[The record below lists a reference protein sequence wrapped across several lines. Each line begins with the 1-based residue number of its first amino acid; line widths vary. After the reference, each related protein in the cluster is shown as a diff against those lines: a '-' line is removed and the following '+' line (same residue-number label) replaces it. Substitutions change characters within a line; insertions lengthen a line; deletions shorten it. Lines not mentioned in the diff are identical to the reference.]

1 MADVTQ
7 KLSQKGK
14 NLVIFQFISV
24 VLKELRRHR
33 TRSALTI
40 SGVALSVCVLVS
52 ILGLGTGYR
61 TSLIQSIDR
70 LGYHVL
76 VTSKGCPYEAATLL
90 MQGGVIPMY
99 MDEAIHR
106 EILRDADV
114 AITTR
119 LFLGSLPVHR
129 EGFSLVTGIENSF
142 LEMKPWLTFQR
153 GGWFGEGA
161 TDEVILGYSVAAYY
175 RKNIGD
181 DFPLKGLGQTFRV
194 RGIFDRSGTQDD
206 GTIFVPLGVAQ
217 RLFDKKE
224 KITGIGVKLKDLSRI
239 DGFSARVF
247 EIPSVQVITMAQ
259 VQRTLLDLLGTARF
273 FIGTVAIVAVAI
285 AVLGV
290 MNTMLI
296 AVFER
301 TREIGVMRAIG
312 ASRGD
317 VFALICAEAFTI
329 CTIGGITGGGIAVL
343 GSRMASE
350 AVRAI
355 LPFVPA
361 GVLVQ
366 IDGLL
371 LIGGI
376 AMAAGMGILA
386 GIIPGWRASR
396 LHPIEWMR

>member
-1 MADVTQ
+1 M
-7 KLSQKGK
+7 
-14 NLVIFQFISV
+14 VIFQFISV

-52 ILGLGTGYR
+52 LLGLGTGYR
-61 TSLIQSIDR
+61 TSLIHSIDR

-114 AITTR
+114 ATTTR

-129 EGFSLVTGIENSF
+129 EGFSLITGIEDSF

-153 GGWFGEGA
+153 GEWFNEGA

-181 DFPLKGLGQTFRV
+181 DFPLTGMGQTFRV

-217 RLFDKKE
+217 HLFDKKE
-224 KITGIGVKLKDLSRI
+224 KLTGIGVKLKDLSRI
-239 DGFSARVF
+239 DGFSERVF

-273 FIGTVAIVAVAI
+273 FIGTIAIVAVAI

-317 VFALICAEAFTI
+317 VFALICAEALTI
-329 CTIGGITGGGIAVL
+329 CIIGGIAGGGISVL
-343 GSRMASE
+343 GSRLASE

-355 LPFVPA
+355 LPFAPP

-366 IDGLL
+366 IDGIL

-376 AMAAGMGILA
+376 AMAVGMGILA

-396 LHPIEWMR
+396 LHPIAWMR

>member
-119 LFLGSLPVHR
+119 LFLGSLSVHR

-142 LEMKPWLTFQR
+142 LEMKSWLTFQR
-153 GGWFGEGA
+153 GEWFGEGA

-239 DGFSARVF
+239 DEFSARVF

-329 CTIGGITGGGIAVL
+329 CTAGGIVGGGIAVL

>member
-1 MADVTQ
+1 M
-7 KLSQKGK
+7 
-14 NLVIFQFISV
+14 VIFQFISV

-33 TRSALTI
+33 TRSALTL

-52 ILGLGTGYR
+52 LLGLGTGYR
-61 TSLIQSIDR
+61 TSLIHSIDR

-114 AITTR
+114 ATTTR

-129 EGFSLVTGIENSF
+129 EGFSLITGIENSF
-142 LEMKPWLTFQR
+142 LKMKPWLTFQR
-153 GGWFGEGA
+153 GEWFNESA

-224 KITGIGVKLKDLSRI
+224 KLTGIGVKLKDLSRI
-239 DGFSARVF
+239 DGFSERVF

-317 VFALICAEAFTI
+317 VFALICAEALTI
-329 CTIGGITGGGIAVL
+329 CTIGGIAGGGIAVL
-343 GSRMASE
+343 GSRLASE

-355 LPFVPA
+355 LPFAPSGA
-361 GVLVQ
+361 LVQ
-366 IDGLL
+366 IDGIL

-396 LHPIEWMR
+396 LHPIAWMR

>member
-1 MADVTQ
+1 MV
-7 KLSQKGK
+7 L
-14 NLVIFQFISV
+14 FQFINV
-24 VLKELRRHR
+24 ALKELRRHR
-33 TRSALTI
+33 TRSALTV
-40 SGVALSVCVLVS
+40 SGVALSVCMLVS
-52 ILGLGTGYR
+52 LLGLGNGYR
-61 TSLIQSIDR
+61 TSLIRSIDR

-114 AITTR
+114 ATATR
-119 LFLGSLPVHR
+119 LFLGTLSGDR
-129 EGFSLVTGIENSF
+129 EGFSLMMGIEASF

-153 GGWFGEGA
+153 GGWFKDGT

-181 DFPLKGLGQTFRV
+181 DFPLRGLGQTFRV
-194 RGIFDRSGTQDD
+194 RGVFDRSGTQDD

-224 KITGIGVKLKDLSRI
+224 KLTGIGVKLKDLSRI
-239 DGFSARVF
+239 DGFSERVF
-247 EIPSVQVITMAQ
+247 EMPSVQVITMAQ

-301 TREIGVMRAIG
+301 TREIGVMRAVG
-312 ASRGD
+312 ASQWD
-317 VFALICAEAFTI
+317 IFALICAEALMI
-329 CTIGGITGGGIAVL
+329 CALGGIAGGGIAIL
-343 GSRMASE
+343 GSQLASE

-355 LPFVPA
+355 LPFAPA
-361 GVLVQ
+361 GILVQ
-366 IDGLL
+366 IDGIL
-371 LIGGI
+371 LIGGLV
-376 AMAAGMGILA
+376 MALGMGILA
-386 GIIPGWRASR
+386 GAIPGWRASR
-396 LHPIEWMR
+396 LHPIAWMR

>member
-1 MADVTQ
+1 M
-7 KLSQKGK
+7 
-14 NLVIFQFISV
+14 VIFQFISV

-52 ILGLGTGYR
+52 LLGLGTGYR
-61 TSLIQSIDR
+61 TSLIHSIDR

-114 AITTR
+114 ATTTR

-129 EGFSLVTGIENSF
+129 EGFSLITGIEDSF

-153 GGWFGEGA
+153 GEWFNESA

-181 DFPLKGLGQTFRV
+181 DFPLGGMGQTFRV

-224 KITGIGVKLKDLSRI
+224 KLTGIGVKLKDLSRI
-239 DGFSARVF
+239 DGFSERVF

-317 VFALICAEAFTI
+317 VFALICAETLTI
-329 CTIGGITGGGIAVL
+329 CTIGGIAGGGIAVL

-355 LPFVPA
+355 LPFSPP

-366 IDGLL
+366 IDGIL

-376 AMAAGMGILA
+376 AMAVGMGILA

-396 LHPIEWMR
+396 LHPIAWMR

>member
-1 MADVTQ
+1 MV
-7 KLSQKGK
+7 L
-14 NLVIFQFISV
+14 FQFINV
-24 VLKELRRHR
+24 ALKELRRHR
-33 TRSALTI
+33 TRSALTV
-40 SGVALSVCVLVS
+40 SGVALSVCMLVS
-52 ILGLGTGYR
+52 LLGLGNGYR
-61 TSLIQSIDR
+61 TSLIRSIDR

-106 EILRDADV
+106 EILRDTDV
-114 AITTR
+114 ATATR
-119 LFLGSLPVHR
+119 LFLGTLSGDR
-129 EGFSLVTGIENSF
+129 EGFSLMMGIEASF

-153 GGWFGEGA
+153 GGWFKDGT

-194 RGIFDRSGTQDD
+194 RGVFDRSGTQDD

-224 KITGIGVKLKDLSRI
+224 KLTGIGVKLKDLSRI
-239 DGFSARVF
+239 DGFSERVF
-247 EIPSVQVITMAQ
+247 EMPSVQVITMAQ

-301 TREIGVMRAIG
+301 TREIGVMRAVG
-312 ASRGD
+312 ASQWD
-317 VFALICAEAFTI
+317 IFALICAEALMI
-329 CTIGGITGGGIAVL
+329 CALGGIAGGGIAIL
-343 GSRMASE
+343 GSQLASE

-355 LPFVPA
+355 LPFAPA
-361 GVLVQ
+361 GILVQ
-366 IDGLL
+366 IDGIL
-371 LIGGI
+371 LIGGLV
-376 AMAAGMGILA
+376 MALGMGILA
-386 GIIPGWRASR
+386 GAIPGWRASR
-396 LHPIEWMR
+396 LHPIAWMR

>member
-1 MADVTQ
+1 M
-7 KLSQKGK
+7 
-14 NLVIFQFISV
+14 
-24 VLKELRRHR
+24 
-33 TRSALTI
+33 
-40 SGVALSVCVLVS
+40 CMLVS
-52 ILGLGTGYR
+52 LLGLGNGYR
-61 TSLIQSIDR
+61 TSLIRSIDR

-106 EILRDADV
+106 EILRDTDV
-114 AITTR
+114 ATATR
-119 LFLGSLPVHR
+119 LFLGTLSGDR
-129 EGFSLVTGIENSF
+129 EGFSLMMGIEASF

-153 GGWFGEGA
+153 GGWFKDGT
-161 TDEVILGYSVAAYY
+161 TDEVILGYGVAAYY

-194 RGIFDRSGTQDD
+194 RGVFDRSGTQDD

-224 KITGIGVKLKDLSRI
+224 KLTGIGVKLKDLSRI
-239 DGFSARVF
+239 DGFSERVF
-247 EIPSVQVITMAQ
+247 EMPSVQVITMAQ

-301 TREIGVMRAIG
+301 TREIGVMRAVG
-312 ASRGD
+312 ASQWD
-317 VFALICAEAFTI
+317 IFALICAEALMI
-329 CTIGGITGGGIAVL
+329 CALGGIAGGGIAIL
-343 GSRMASE
+343 GSQLASE

-355 LPFVPA
+355 LPFAPA
-361 GVLVQ
+361 GILVQ
-366 IDGLL
+366 IDGIL
-371 LIGGI
+371 LIGGLV
-376 AMAAGMGILA
+376 MALGMGILA
-386 GIIPGWRASR
+386 GAIPGWRASR
-396 LHPIEWMR
+396 LHPIAWMR

>member
-1 MADVTQ
+1 
-7 KLSQKGK
+7 
-14 NLVIFQFISV
+14 
-24 VLKELRRHR
+24 
-33 TRSALTI
+33 
-40 SGVALSVCVLVS
+40 
-52 ILGLGTGYR
+52 
-61 TSLIQSIDR
+61 
-70 LGYHVL
+70 
-76 VTSKGCPYEAATLL
+76 
-90 MQGGVIPMY
+90 MY

-114 AITTR
+114 ATTTR

-129 EGFSLVTGIENSF
+129 EGFSLIMGIEPSF

-153 GGWFGEGA
+153 GEWFGEGA

-224 KITGIGVKLKDLSRI
+224 KLTGIGVKLKDLSRI
-239 DGFSARVF
+239 DGFSERVF

-301 TREIGVMRAIG
+301 TREIGIMRAIG

-317 VFALICAEAFTI
+317 VFALICAEALTI
-329 CTIGGITGGGIAVL
+329 CTIGGIAGGGIAVL
-343 GSRMASE
+343 GSRLASE

-355 LPFVPA
+355 LPFAPP

-366 IDGLL
+366 IDGVL

-376 AMAAGMGILA
+376 AMAVGMGILA

-396 LHPIEWMR
+396 LHPIAWIR

>member
-1 MADVTQ
+1 
-7 KLSQKGK
+7 
-14 NLVIFQFISV
+14 
-24 VLKELRRHR
+24 
-33 TRSALTI
+33 
-40 SGVALSVCVLVS
+40 
-52 ILGLGTGYR
+52 
-61 TSLIQSIDR
+61 
-70 LGYHVL
+70 
-76 VTSKGCPYEAATLL
+76 
-90 MQGGVIPMY
+90 MY

-114 AITTR
+114 ATTTR

-129 EGFSLVTGIENSF
+129 EGFSLITGIEDSF
-142 LEMKPWLTFQR
+142 LKMKPWLTFQR
-153 GGWFGEGA
+153 GKWFGEGA

-224 KITGIGVKLKDLSRI
+224 KLTGIGVKLKDLSRI
-239 DGFSARVF
+239 DGFSERVF

-301 TREIGVMRAIG
+301 TREIGIMRAIG
-312 ASRGD
+312 ASRSD
-317 VFALICAEAFTI
+317 VFALICAEALTI
-329 CTIGGITGGGIAVL
+329 CTIGGIAGGGIAVL

-355 LPFVPA
+355 LPFAPP

-366 IDGLL
+366 IDGIL

-376 AMAAGMGILA
+376 AMAAGMGVLA

-396 LHPIEWMR
+396 LHPIAWMR

>member
-1 MADVTQ
+1 MV
-7 KLSQKGK
+7 L
-14 NLVIFQFISV
+14 FQFINV
-24 VLKELRRHR
+24 ALKELRRHR
-33 TRSALTI
+33 TRSALTV
-40 SGVALSVCVLVS
+40 SGVALSVCMLVS
-52 ILGLGTGYR
+52 LLGLGNGYR
-61 TSLIQSIDR
+61 TSLIRSIDR

-106 EILRDADV
+106 EILRDTDV
-114 AITTR
+114 ATATR
-119 LFLGSLPVHR
+119 LFLGTLSGDR
-129 EGFSLVTGIENSF
+129 EGFSLMMGIEASF

-153 GGWFGEGA
+153 GGWFKDGT
-161 TDEVILGYSVAAYY
+161 TDEVILGYGVAAYY

-194 RGIFDRSGTQDD
+194 RGVFDRSGTQDD

-224 KITGIGVKLKDLSRI
+224 KLTGIGVKLKDLSRI
-239 DGFSARVF
+239 DGFSERVF
-247 EIPSVQVITMAQ
+247 EMPSVQVITMAQ

-301 TREIGVMRAIG
+301 TREIGVMRAVG
-312 ASRGD
+312 ASQWD
-317 VFALICAEAFTI
+317 IFALICAEALMI
-329 CTIGGITGGGIAVL
+329 CALGGIAGGGIAIL
-343 GSRMASE
+343 GSQLASE

-355 LPFVPA
+355 LPFAPA
-361 GVLVQ
+361 GILVQ
-366 IDGLL
+366 IDGIL
-371 LIGGI
+371 LIGGLV
-376 AMAAGMGILA
+376 MAVGMGILA
-386 GIIPGWRASR
+386 GAIPGWRASR
-396 LHPIEWMR
+396 LHPIAWMR

>member
-1 MADVTQ
+1 M
-7 KLSQKGK
+7 
-14 NLVIFQFISV
+14 VIFQFISI
-24 VLKELRRHR
+24 VLKELQRHR

-52 ILGLGTGYR
+52 LLGLGTGYR
-61 TSLIQSIDR
+61 TSLIHSIDR

-106 EILRDADV
+106 EILQDADV
-114 AITTR
+114 ATTTR

-129 EGFSLVTGIENSF
+129 EGFSLITGIENSF
-142 LEMKPWLTFQR
+142 LKMKPWLTFQR
-153 GGWFGEGA
+153 GEWFNESA

-175 RKNIGD
+175 RKTIGD

-224 KITGIGVKLKDLSRI
+224 KLTGIGVKLKDLSRI
-239 DGFSARVF
+239 DGFSERVF

-273 FIGTVAIVAVAI
+273 FIGTVTIVAVAI

-317 VFALICAEAFTI
+317 VFALICAEALII
-329 CTIGGITGGGIAVL
+329 CTIGGIAGGGIAVL
-343 GSRMASE
+343 GSRLASE

-355 LPFVPA
+355 LPFAPPGA
-361 GVLVQ
+361 LVQ
-366 IDGLL
+366 IDGVL

-376 AMAAGMGILA
+376 AMAIGMGILA

-396 LHPIEWMR
+396 LHPIAWMR

>member
-1 MADVTQ
+1 M
-7 KLSQKGK
+7 
-14 NLVIFQFISV
+14 VIFQFISV

-52 ILGLGTGYR
+52 LLGLGNGYR
-61 TSLIQSIDR
+61 TSLIHSIDR

-106 EILRDADV
+106 EIIRDADV
-114 AITTR
+114 ATATR
-119 LFLGSLPVHR
+119 LFLGTLSGDR
-129 EGFSLVTGIENSF
+129 EGFSLVMGIEASF

-153 GGWFGEGA
+153 GGWFKDGT

-181 DFPLKGLGQTFRV
+181 DFPLKGLGQNFRV
-194 RGIFDRSGTQDD
+194 RGVFDRSGTQDD

-224 KITGIGVKLKDLSRI
+224 KLTGVGVKLKDISRI
-239 DGFSARVF
+239 DGFSERVF
-247 EIPSVQVITMAQ
+247 EMPSVQVITMAQ

-290 MNTMLI
+290 MNAMLI

-301 TREIGVMRAIG
+301 TREIGVMRAVG
-312 ASRGD
+312 ASRWD
-317 VFALICAEAFTI
+317 IFALIWAEALLI
-329 CTIGGITGGGIAVL
+329 CALGGVAGGGVAVL
-343 GSRMASE
+343 GSYMASE

-355 LPFVPA
+355 LPFAPA
-361 GVLVQ
+361 GMLVQ
-366 IDGLL
+366 IDGTL

-376 AMAAGMGILA
+376 AMAVGMGILA
-386 GIIPGWRASR
+386 GTIPGWRASR
-396 LHPIEWMR
+396 LHPIAWMR

>member
-1 MADVTQ
+1 M
-7 KLSQKGK
+7 
-14 NLVIFQFISV
+14 VIFQFISV

-33 TRSALTI
+33 TRSALTL

-52 ILGLGTGYR
+52 LLGLGIGYR
-61 TSLIQSIDR
+61 TSLIHSIDR

-114 AITTR
+114 ATTTR

-129 EGFSLVTGIENSF
+129 EGFSLITGIENSF

-153 GGWFGEGA
+153 GKWFNESA

-224 KITGIGVKLKDLSRI
+224 KLTGIGVKLKDLSRI
-239 DGFSARVF
+239 DGFSERVF

-317 VFALICAEAFTI
+317 VFALICAEALTI
-329 CTIGGITGGGIAVL
+329 CTIGGIAGGGIAVL
-343 GSRMASE
+343 GSRLASE

-355 LPFVPA
+355 LPFAPSGA
-361 GVLVQ
+361 LVQ
-366 IDGLL
+366 IDGIL

-396 LHPIEWMR
+396 LHPIAWMR

>member
-1 MADVTQ
+1 M
-7 KLSQKGK
+7 
-14 NLVIFQFISV
+14 VIFQFISV

-52 ILGLGTGYR
+52 LLGLGTGYR
-61 TSLIQSIDR
+61 TSLIHSIDR

-114 AITTR
+114 ATTTR

-129 EGFSLVTGIENSF
+129 EGFSLITGIENSF

-153 GGWFGEGA
+153 GEWFNESA

-217 RLFDKKE
+217 HLFDKKE
-224 KITGIGVKLKDLSRI
+224 KLTGIGVKLKDLSRI
-239 DGFSARVF
+239 DGFSERVF

-317 VFALICAEAFTI
+317 IFALICAEALTI
-329 CTIGGITGGGIAVL
+329 CTIGGIAGGGIAVL
-343 GSRMASE
+343 GSRLASE

-355 LPFVPA
+355 LPFAPPGA
-361 GVLVQ
+361 LVQ
-366 IDGLL
+366 IDGIL

-386 GIIPGWRASR
+386 GTIPGWRASR
-396 LHPIEWMR
+396 LHPIAWIR

>member
-1 MADVTQ
+1 M
-7 KLSQKGK
+7 
-14 NLVIFQFISV
+14 
-24 VLKELRRHR
+24 
-33 TRSALTI
+33 
-40 SGVALSVCVLVS
+40 CVLVS
-52 ILGLGTGYR
+52 LLGLGTGYR
-61 TSLIQSIDR
+61 TSLIHSIDR

-114 AITTR
+114 ATTTR

-129 EGFSLVTGIENSF
+129 EGFSLITGIEDSF

-153 GGWFGEGA
+153 GEWFGEGA

-181 DFPLKGLGQTFRV
+181 DFPLGGMGQTFRV

-224 KITGIGVKLKDLSRI
+224 KLTGIGVKLKNLSRI
-239 DGFSARVF
+239 DGFSERVF

-317 VFALICAEAFTI
+317 VFALICAETLTI
-329 CTIGGITGGGIAVL
+329 CTIGGIAGGGIAVL

-355 LPFVPA
+355 LPFAPP

-366 IDGLL
+366 IDGIL

-376 AMAAGMGILA
+376 AMAVGMGILA

-396 LHPIEWMR
+396 LHPIAWMR

>member
-224 KITGIGVKLKDLSRI
+224 KITGIGVKLKYLSRI
-239 DGFSARVF
+239 DEFSARVF

-355 LPFVPA
+355 LPFVPS

>member
-1 MADVTQ
+1 MV
-7 KLSQKGK
+7 L
-14 NLVIFQFISV
+14 FQFISV
-24 VLKELRRHR
+24 ALKELRRHR
-33 TRSALTI
+33 TRSALTV
-40 SGVALSVCVLVS
+40 SGVALSVCMLVS
-52 ILGLGTGYR
+52 LLGLGNGYR
-61 TSLIQSIDR
+61 TSLIRSIDR

-114 AITTR
+114 ATATR
-119 LFLGSLPVHR
+119 LFLGTLSGDR
-129 EGFSLVTGIENSF
+129 EEFSLMMGIEASF

-153 GGWFGEGA
+153 GGWFKDGT
-161 TDEVILGYSVAAYY
+161 TDEVILGYGVAAYY

-194 RGIFDRSGTQDD
+194 RGVFDRSGTQDD

-224 KITGIGVKLKDLSRI
+224 KLTGIGVKLKDLSRI
-239 DGFSARVF
+239 DGFSERVF
-247 EIPSVQVITMAQ
+247 EMPSVQVITMAQ

-301 TREIGVMRAIG
+301 TREIGVMRAVG

-317 VFALICAEAFTI
+317 VFALICAEALMI
-329 CTIGGITGGGIAVL
+329 CALGGIAGGGIAIL
-343 GSRMASE
+343 GSQLASE

-355 LPFVPA
+355 LPFAPA
-361 GVLVQ
+361 GILVQ
-366 IDGLL
+366 IDGIL
-371 LIGGI
+371 LIGGLV
-376 AMAAGMGILA
+376 MAVGMGILA
-386 GIIPGWRASR
+386 GAIPGWRASR
-396 LHPIEWMR
+396 LHPIAWMR

>member
-1 MADVTQ
+1 MV
-7 KLSQKGK
+7 L
-14 NLVIFQFISV
+14 FQFINV
-24 VLKELRRHR
+24 ALKELRRHR
-33 TRSALTI
+33 TRSALTV
-40 SGVALSVCVLVS
+40 SGVALSVCMLVS
-52 ILGLGTGYR
+52 LLGLGNGYR
-61 TSLIQSIDR
+61 TSLIRSIDR

-106 EILRDADV
+106 EILRDTDV
-114 AITTR
+114 ATATR
-119 LFLGSLPVHR
+119 LFLGTLSGDR
-129 EGFSLVTGIENSF
+129 EGFSLMMGIEASF

-153 GGWFGEGA
+153 GGWFKDGT
-161 TDEVILGYSVAAYY
+161 TDEVILGYGVAAYY

-194 RGIFDRSGTQDD
+194 RGVFDRSGTQDD

-224 KITGIGVKLKDLSRI
+224 KLTGIGVKLKDLSRI
-239 DGFSARVF
+239 DGFSERVF
-247 EIPSVQVITMAQ
+247 EMPSVQVITMAQ

-301 TREIGVMRAIG
+301 TREIGVMRAVG
-312 ASRGD
+312 ASQWD
-317 VFALICAEAFTI
+317 IFALICAEALMI
-329 CTIGGITGGGIAVL
+329 CALGGIAGGGIAIL
-343 GSRMASE
+343 GSQLASE

-355 LPFVPA
+355 LPFAPA
-361 GVLVQ
+361 GILVQ
-366 IDGLL
+366 IDGIL
-371 LIGGI
+371 LIGGLV
-376 AMAAGMGILA
+376 MALGMGILA
-386 GIIPGWRASR
+386 GAIPGWRASR
-396 LHPIEWMR
+396 LHPIAWMR

>member
-1 MADVTQ
+1 M
-7 KLSQKGK
+7 
-14 NLVIFQFISV
+14 VIFQFISV

-33 TRSALTI
+33 TRSVLTI

-52 ILGLGTGYR
+52 LLGLGTGYR
-61 TSLIQSIDR
+61 TSLIHSIDR

-114 AITTR
+114 ATTTR

-129 EGFSLVTGIENSF
+129 EGFSLITGIEDSF

-153 GGWFGEGA
+153 GEWFGEGA

-181 DFPLKGLGQTFRV
+181 DFPLGGMGQTFRV

-224 KITGIGVKLKDLSRI
+224 KLTGIGVKLKDLSRI
-239 DGFSARVF
+239 DGFSERVF

-317 VFALICAEAFTI
+317 VFALICAETLTI
-329 CTIGGITGGGIAVL
+329 CTIGGIAGGGIAVL

-355 LPFVPA
+355 LPFAPP

-366 IDGLL
+366 IDGIL

-376 AMAAGMGILA
+376 AMAVGMGILA

-396 LHPIEWMR
+396 LHPIAWMR

>member
-1 MADVTQ
+1 M
-7 KLSQKGK
+7 
-14 NLVIFQFISV
+14 VIFQFISV

-52 ILGLGTGYR
+52 LLGLGNGYR
-61 TSLIQSIDR
+61 TSLIHSIDR

-106 EILRDADV
+106 EIIRDADV
-114 AITTR
+114 ATATR
-119 LFLGSLPVHR
+119 LFLGTLSGDR
-129 EGFSLVTGIENSF
+129 EGFSLVMGIEASF

-153 GGWFGEGA
+153 GGWFKDGT

-181 DFPLKGLGQTFRV
+181 DFPLKGLGQNFRV
-194 RGIFDRSGTQDD
+194 RGVFDRSGTQDD

-224 KITGIGVKLKDLSRI
+224 KLTGVGVKLKDISRI
-239 DGFSARVF
+239 DGFSERVF

-285 AVLGV
+285 AALGV
-290 MNTMLI
+290 MNAMLI

-301 TREIGVMRAIG
+301 TREIGVMRAVG
-312 ASRGD
+312 ASRWD
-317 VFALICAEAFTI
+317 IFALIWAEALLI
-329 CTIGGITGGGIAVL
+329 CALGGVAGGGVAVL
-343 GSRMASE
+343 GSHMASE

-355 LPFVPA
+355 LPFAPA
-361 GVLVQ
+361 GMLVQ
-366 IDGLL
+366 IDGTL

-376 AMAAGMGILA
+376 AMAVGMGILA

-396 LHPIEWMR
+396 LHPITWIR